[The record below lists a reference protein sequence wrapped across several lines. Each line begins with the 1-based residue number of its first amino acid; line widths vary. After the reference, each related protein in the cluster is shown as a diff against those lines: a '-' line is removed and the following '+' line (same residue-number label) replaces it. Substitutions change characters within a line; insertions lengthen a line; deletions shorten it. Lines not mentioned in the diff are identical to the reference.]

1 MMRRSLLLTALAA
14 VLGAGAVP
22 ARAADPQALGP
33 DGLPLIFWLIKSG
46 DRAGVKA
53 WLDAGGD
60 LEASG
65 YHRAT
70 PILAAAVI
78 DDWPMVLRL
87 AARGARLEVTDGRGF
102 SLVWLNLRSRVDL
115 TGPYGPLLLEARA
128 LLARAGLLYAV
139 RSPAEIRAARP

>member
-1 MMRRSLLLTALAA
+1 MMRRPLLLSALAA
-14 VLGAGAVP
+14 LLTPGTSLPDPAG
-22 ARAADPQALGP
+22 PQALGP

-46 DRAGVKA
+46 DADRAEA

-65 YHRAT
+65 YHGAT

-87 AARGARLEVTDGRGF
+87 AARGARLEIEDGRGF
-102 SLVWLNLRSRVDL
+102 SLAWLNLRSRVNL
-115 TGPYGPLLLEARA
+115 NGAYGPPLLEARG
-128 LLARAGLLYAV
+128 LLARAGLLDRV

>member
-14 VLGAGAVP
+14 TLGPGTAL
-22 ARAADPQALGP
+22 ADPAGPQARGP

-46 DRAGVKA
+46 DRAGVEA

-102 SLVWLNLRSRVDL
+102 SLAWLNLRSRIDMN
-115 TGPYGPLLLEARA
+115 GPYGPPLLEARA
-128 LLARAGLLYAV
+128 LLARAGLLDAV

>member
-1 MMRRSLLLTALAA
+1 MMRRPLLLTALAA
-14 VLGAGAVP
+14 ALGAGAVP
-22 ARAADPQALGP
+22 ARAADPHARGP

-46 DRAGVKA
+46 DRAGVEA

-60 LEASG
+60 IEASG
-65 YHRAT
+65 YHGAT

-87 AARGARLEVTDGRGF
+87 AARGARLEIEDGRGF
-102 SLVWLNLRSRVDL
+102 SLAWLNLRSRVDL
-115 TGPYGPLLLEARA
+115 SGPYGPPLLEARG
-128 LLARAGLLYAV
+128 LLARAGLLGRV

>member
-1 MMRRSLLLTALAA
+1 MMRRPLLLSALAA
-14 VLGAGAVP
+14 ALSAGAVP
-22 ARAADPQALGP
+22 ARAADPQGLGP

-46 DRAGVKA
+46 EADRAEA

-60 LEASG
+60 IEASG
-65 YHRAT
+65 YHGAT

-87 AARGARLEVTDGRGF
+87 AARGARLEIEDGRGF
-102 SLVWLNLRSRVDL
+102 SLAWLNLRSRVNL
-115 TGPYGPLLLEARA
+115 NGPYGPPLLEARG
-128 LLARAGLLYAV
+128 LLARAGLLDRV

>member
-1 MMRRSLLLTALAA
+1 MRRSLLLAALAA
-14 VLGAGAVP
+14 ALGLGP
-22 ARAADPQALGP
+22 ATAADLQARGP

-46 DRAGVKA
+46 DGAGVEA

-87 AARGARLEVTDGRGF
+87 ADREARLDITDGRGF
-102 SLVWLNLRSRVDL
+102 SLAWLNLRSRVDL
-115 TGPYGPLLLEARA
+115 TGPYGPPLLEARA
-128 LLARAGLLYAV
+128 LLARAGLLDAV
-139 RSPAEIRAARP
+139 RPPAEIRAERP